1 MKICV
6 VGIGY
11 VGLANALMLC
21 KNYEVAMLDIDSSR
35 VDKINQRQSP
45 IKDQMIEE
53 YLADTNNVVYATLD
67 KGSAYSGCDYIIIA
81 TPTNYNENT
90 QCFDTKSIEKVM
102 DDIIKFNK
110 NAIVII
116 KSTIPIGYTRF
127 LKTIF
132 SVKDIVFCPEFLRE
146 GSALY
151 DNLYPSRIIIGSKE
165 RDASKIAEIFT
176 SSVLKKDVPVL
187 FMNSEEAESVKL
199 FSNTYLAM
207 RVGFFNE
214 LDTFAQNNKLNT
226 EDIIS
231 GVCADPRIGN
241 YYNNPSFG
249 YGGYCLP
256 KDSKQLLANFKETPN
271 ALIQAIVKTNELRK
285 EFIIQQILS
294 KEIDAVGFYRL
305 IMKHESDNFRNS
317 VMLDL
322 IDEIQKYKKIFIY
335 EPLINDVCYN
345 GCMVENNFN
354 DFINKSELI
363 VVNRMDKQ
371 LLPYK
376 DKIYTCDIYTS
387 DI

>member
-21 KNYEVAMLDIDSSR
+21 KNYEVTMLDIDSSK

-53 YLADTNNVVYATLD
+53 YLTDTNNMIYATLD
-67 KGSAYSGCDYIIIA
+67 KGNAYSGCDYIIIA

-102 DDIIKFNK
+102 DDIVKFNK
-110 NAIVII
+110 NAVVII
-116 KSTIPIGYTRF
+116 KSTIPIGYTRL

-214 LDTFAQNNKLNT
+214 LDTFAKSNKLNT

-256 KDSKQLLANFKETPN
+256 KDSKQLLSNFKDIPN
-271 ALIQAIVKTNELRK
+271 ALIQAIVQTNDLRK
-285 EFIIQQILS
+285 KFIIQEILS
-294 KEIDAVGFYRL
+294 KEVDTVGFYRL

-322 IDEIQKYKKIFIY
+322 INEIQKYKQVVIY
-335 EPLINDVCYN
+335 EPLIDSKQFN
-345 GCMVENNFN
+345 GCEIEN
-354 DFINKSELI
+354 DFEKFINRIEMI
-363 VVNRMDKQ
+363 VANRLDKQ
-371 LLPYK
+371 LTTYR
-376 DKIYTCDIYTS
+376 DKVYTSDIYTS
-387 DI
+387 

>member
-1 MKICV
+1 MKICI

-21 KNYEVAMLDIDSSR
+21 KNYEVTMLDIDSSK

-53 YLADTNNVVYATLD
+53 YLADSNNVIYATLD
-67 KGSAYSGCDYIIIA
+67 KESAYDGCDYIIIA

-90 QCFDTKSIEKVM
+90 HCFDTKIIEKVM
-102 DDIIKFNK
+102 EDIVKFNK
-110 NAIVII
+110 NTIVII
-116 KSTIPIGYTRF
+116 KSTIPIGYTRY
-127 LKTIF
+127 LKTVF
-132 SVKDIVFCPEFLRE
+132 LVKDIIFCPEFLRE

-165 RDASKIAEIFT
+165 KYRNEVAEIFT
-176 SSVLKKDVPVL
+176 SSVLKNDTPVL

-199 FSNTYLAM
+199 LSNTYLAM

-214 LDTFAQNNKLNT
+214 LDMFAQNNKLNV

-231 GVCADPRIGN
+231 GVCADPRVGN

-256 KDSKQLLANFKETPN
+256 KDSKQLLANFKDTPN

-285 EFIIQQILS
+285 DFIIQQILS
-294 KEIDAVGFYRL
+294 KKADNVGFYRL
-305 IMKHESDNFRNS
+305 VMKHESDNFRNS

-322 IDEIQKYKKIFIY
+322 IDEIKKYKKIFIY
-335 EPLINDVCYN
+335 EPLINDVWYD
-345 GCMVENNFN
+345 GCVVENNFN
-354 DFINKSELI
+354 DFTNKSELI
-363 VVNRMDKQ
+363 VANRVDNK

-376 DKIYTCDIYTS
+376 DKIYTSDIYTR

>member
-21 KNYEVAMLDIDSSR
+21 KNYEVTMLDIDSSK

-53 YLADTNNVVYATLD
+53 YLTDTNNMIYATLD
-67 KGSAYSGCDYIIIA
+67 KGNAYSGCDYIIIA

-102 DDIIKFNK
+102 DDIVKFNK
-110 NAIVII
+110 NAVVII
-116 KSTIPIGYTRF
+116 KSTIPIGYTRL

-214 LDTFAQNNKLNT
+214 LDMFAQNNKLNT

-231 GVCADPRIGN
+231 GICADPRVGN

-285 EFIIQQILS
+285 DFIIQQILS
-294 KEIDAVGFYRL
+294 KKVDSVGFYRL

-354 DFINKSELI
+354 NFVSKSELI
-363 VVNRMDKQ
+363 IANRVDKQ
-371 LLPYK
+371 LLLYK
-376 DKIYTCDIYTS
+376 DKIYTSDIYTS

>member
-21 KNYEVAMLDIDSSR
+21 KNYEVTMLDIDSSR

-45 IKDQMIEE
+45 IKNQMIEE
-53 YLADTNNVVYATLD
+53 YLADTKNVIRATLD
-67 KGSAYSGCDYIIIA
+67 KRNAYSGCDYIIIA

-102 DDIIKFNK
+102 DDIVKFNK

-132 SVKDIVFCPEFLRE
+132 SVKDIIFCPEFLRE
-146 GSALY
+146 SSALY
-151 DNLYPSRIIIGSKE
+151 DSLYPSRIIIGSKE
-165 RDASKIAEIFT
+165 NHKKEIAEIFT

-207 RVGFFNE
+207 KVGFFNE
-214 LDTFAQNNKLNT
+214 LDMFAQNNKLNT
-226 EDIIS
+226 GDIIS
-231 GVCADPRIGN
+231 GVCADPRVGN

-256 KDSKQLLANFKETPN
+256 KDSKQLLVNFKETPN

-285 EFIIQQILS
+285 EFITQQILS
-294 KEIDAVGFYRL
+294 KNIDTVGFYRL
-305 IMKHESDNFRNS
+305 IMEHESDNFRNS

-335 EPLINDVCYN
+335 EPLINDVRYN
-345 GCMVENNFN
+345 GCIVENNFN

-363 VVNRMDKQ
+363 VANRIDKQ
-371 LLPYK
+371 LLFYK
-376 DKIYTCDIYTS
+376 DKDIYTS
-387 DI
+387 DIQKL

>member
-21 KNYEVAMLDIDSSR
+21 KNYEVTMLDIDSSK

-53 YLADTNNVVYATLD
+53 YLTDTNNMIYATLD
-67 KGSAYSGCDYIIIA
+67 KGNAYSGCDYIIIA
-81 TPTNYNENT
+81 IPTNYNENT

-102 DDIIKFNK
+102 DDIVKFNK
-110 NAIVII
+110 NAVVII
-116 KSTIPIGYTRF
+116 KSTIPIGYTRL

-214 LDTFAQNNKLNT
+214 LDMFAQNNKLNT

-231 GVCADPRIGN
+231 GICADPRVGN

-285 EFIIQQILS
+285 DFIIQQILS
-294 KEIDAVGFYRL
+294 KKVDSVGFYRL

-354 DFINKSELI
+354 NFVSKSELI
-363 VVNRMDKQ
+363 IANRVDKQ
-371 LLPYK
+371 LLLYK
-376 DKIYTCDIYTS
+376 DKIYTSDIYTS